1 MQNHLPND
9 ADDALVRT
17 CRDVFEKGKS
27 LGDET
32 TRGSSKEILG
42 YSTGMANPL
51 ARIGT
56 KGRALNTVGAIA
68 RFVWL
73 IAGSDRLEDIAYYES
88 RVRDFSDDELSVPGS
103 SYGRRLFNSSPG
115 TNQIAGVVA
124 ELKRDLDSRRA
135 AAVVWLPEDAVRESR
150 DIPCTFGLFF
160 HVRGGGLVMT
170 TVMRSNN
177 AVTLLPY
184 NFFEFSMLGELVAA
198 EVGVPFLR
206 YVHWAAS
213 MHVFD
218 KMESVRAKIADTDA
232 PESKTMPSMP
242 PGDAM
247 AKVQKLAVFEAKI
260 RNAAMAEELAPLATQ
275 AREELGEYWIDLF
288 EVLYAYVLAKHGLRD
303 EARATCQGLALHF
316 RSGAEPVIEKVLGPD
331 PVAGDDYGDALFD
344 LEDLD
349 ALNRTPTVAESVQL
363 AADNS
368 RDFEWLI
375 SILRDEQTADAPVT
389 VDELLQVRAAL
400 GHLDFTL
407 AAREGA
413 QSEMTRDA
421 VVEALH
427 DLRRGN

>member
-1 MQNHLPND
+1 MQNYLPND
-9 ADDALVRT
+9 ADDALVRA
-17 CRDVFEKGKS
+17 CRDVFEKGES
-27 LGDET
+27 LGHDT
-32 TRGSSKEILG
+32 TRGSSKELLG

-51 ARIGT
+51 ARIGI

-88 RVRDFSDDELSVPGS
+88 RVRSFSDDELSVPGS

-124 ELKRDLDSRRA
+124 ELRRDPDSRRA

-184 NFFEFSMLGELVAA
+184 NFFEFSMLGEIVAT

-218 KMESVRAKIADTDA
+218 KMESDRAKIADTDA

-247 AKVQKLAVFEAKI
+247 ARVQKLAVFEAKI
-260 RNAAMAEELAPLATQ
+260 RNAAMAEELAPLAAQ
-275 AREELGEYWIDLF
+275 AREELGEYWVDLF

-303 EARATCQGLALHF
+303 EARATCQGLAPHF
-316 RSGAEPVIEKVLGPD
+316 RSGAEAVIEKVLGPD
-331 PVAGDDYGDALFD
+331 PVAGDDFGDALFD

-349 ALNRTPTVAESVQL
+349 TLNRTPTVAESVQR
-363 AADNS
+363 AADSS
-368 RDFEWLI
+368 RDFDWLI

-389 VDELLQVRAAL
+389 VDELLQVRTTL

-407 AAREGA
+407 AARDGA
-413 QSEMTRDA
+413 QSEMTRNA
-421 VVEALH
+421 VVEVLRE
-427 DLRRGN
+427 LRRSN